1 MIETYNKGHQEKRSL
16 LGEIGWY
23 VGVFRKFYSNVNIE

>member
-1 MIETYNKGHQEKRSL
+1 MIETYNKGHQEKRYL
-16 LGEIGWY
+16 LGEIRWY